1 MKRNL
6 YLIQNARTI
15 FTVVILIISTSSI
28 AMWTIYN
35 ESTLPPSSSPAIE
48 TDEYYAETN
57 WNIYDARVLPPN
69 NDPVFEISN
78 LAGAGIQ
85 NRLIYEEWIEKR
97 VLEIS
102 TPTAADNGAWRREFD
117 EPVNDLTVVMR
128 IRSISLQTSPTLADK
143 ILELELDNGGWRET
157 LILNQETN
165 MLRLEYSEG
174 FSENNEFPLPGDG
187 SVSAWHIYR
196 LTKDS
201 EGNIKLY
208 VDENPTPLAEGKS
221 TQVSEGNHFSFG
233 DTNDSYN
240 IGANIDWII
249 WDTTGAYAPDEG
261 SAIPQDF
268 IPDYDFP
275 FLSNADLAVVFI
287 NDVKLNGFDPKVL
300 KYEIKLPHDVS
311 EIPVVDAFPVE
322 EWASMVRTQATTLDG
337 EALITVMADDGT
349 VKKYFFDFV
358 IDTTWNIYDANVLPD
373 ANSPVFGTSGLAGN
387 GMQSQLVVDPKDED
401 NSFLELITETVA
413 DNGTWRR
420 VFPDPVTD
428 LTVVMRVRA
437 ANTNGRRVL
446 ELDLDNGGWRERLY
460 INQEAN
466 MVRLQHSAGF
476 GVDNEFPLRDGA
488 SVSAWHIYRLTKDSE
503 GNVKLYVDENP
514 TPLAEGKSALASAT
528 NNHFRFGDTNGSH
541 NVSALIDWVI
551 WDTTGAFAPGEGSAI
566 PEGLIPTYQLSSNAD
581 LAQVLINEQPLTGF
595 DANVLE
601 YEVMLAPHVSPVPV
615 VSAAAAEQVAQVIVT
630 QPAQVDGE
638 AVITVIAEDG
648 TVKKYIIDF
657 VLDPTNVPL
666 VDQASFRVFPN
677 PASQN
682 LTIDVAAFSSDMQL
696 SIFNASGQ
704 LLRSQKLVSQRQ
716 VIDVSDFN
724 QGVYIVKISSRN
736 AQSAKMF
743 VKQQPR

>member
-1 MKRNL
+1 MKRNFYHMNHVRAYFAAL
-6 YLIQNARTI
+6 A
-15 FTVVILIISTSSI
+15 VILFLSTSSF
-28 AMWTIYN
+28 AQWTIYDA
-35 ESTLPPSSSPAIE
+35 SVLPDAATPAFGVSSGVFSADENKLVDDDAIE
-48 TDEYYAETN
+48 GNKILWMNVPGKTGITGQTAFYWRMNFATLNIDVTN
-57 WNIYDARVLPPN
+57 
-69 NDPVFEISN
+69 
-78 LAGAGIQ
+78 
-85 NRLIYEEWIEKR
+85 
-97 VLEIS
+97 
-102 TPTAADNGAWRREFD
+102 
-117 EPVNDLTVVMR
+117 LTVVMR
-128 IRSISLQTSPTLADK
+128 IKGHLDRDMAMDIDMHYSDLRSRISLHNGTNLARIRNGVGTDATLTNNLQEWNIYRFIMTATQTSVYINEEPTPVLTFTPAAAVSA
-143 ILELELDNGGWRET
+143 NRHF
-157 LILNQETN
+157 
-165 MLRLEYSEG
+165 R
-174 FSENNEFPLPGDG
+174 FGDG
-187 SVSAWHIYR
+187 
-196 LTKDS
+196 DS
-201 EGNIKLY
+201 GN
-208 VDENPTPLAEGKS
+208 N
-221 TQVSEGNHFSFG
+221 FG
-233 DTNDSYN
+233 AD
-240 IGANIDWII
+240 IDWVI
-249 WDTTGAYAPDEG
+249 WDVSGAYAPGEG
-261 SAIPQDF
+261 TAIPASLL
-268 IPDYDFP
+268 P
-275 FLSNADLAVVFI
+275 
-287 NDVKLNGFDPKVL
+287 KDPEV
-300 KYEIKLPHDVS
+300 
-311 EIPVVDAFPVE
+311 PVE
-322 EWASMVRTQATTLDG
+322 
-337 EALITVMADDGT
+337 
-349 VKKYFFDFV
+349 
-358 IDTTWNIYDANVLPD
+358 TTWNIYEASVLPD
-373 ANSPVFGTSGLAGN
+373 ANDPVFGTSGLAGN

-514 TPLAEGKSALASAT
+514 TPLAEGKSAQASAT

-736 AQSAKMF
+736 AQSVKMF
-743 VKQQPR
+743 VKQ